1 MMTRRDTILIALALV
16 ATSAALYGLHY
27 AIFRDAHHMA
37 IYLLG
42 DIAFVPIEVLLITL
56 IVDRLLE
63 ARARQAMLEK
73 MNMVIGTFFSV
84 LGAPLLGML
93 RCLSTNADEVCG
105 PLAIAPDWTETQIRA
120 VRRQAESAP
129 VKVRPDPE
137 GLTRLRELLG
147 AKQDFVL
154 GLLQNPN
161 LLEHDSF
168 TDLLWSLT
176 HLHEELAAREH
187 LSTLPAS
194 DLHHLSGDIH
204 RLYQHLLAQWV
215 DYMAHLRSDYPY
227 LFSFQARM
235 NPMRPAPG
243 PIVTE
248 G

>member
-1 MMTRRDTILIALALV
+1 MTRRDITIVALALI
-16 ATSAALYGLHY
+16 AISGMLYGLHY
-27 AIFRDAHHMA
+27 AIFRDAHHIG

-42 DIAFVPIEVLLITL
+42 DIAFVPIEVMLITL

-63 ARARQAMLEK
+63 ARARQAMLKK

-93 RCLSTNADEVCG
+93 RSLSANADEVCG
-105 PLAIAPDWTETQIRA
+105 PLAIAPDWTEAQVRA
-120 VRRQAESAP
+120 VHEQAASAP

-137 GLTRLRELLG
+137 GLARLRELLD
-147 AKQDFVL
+147 ARRDFML

-161 LLEHDSF
+161 LLEHDGF

-176 HLHEELAAREH
+176 HLQEELAARGD
-187 LSTLPAS
+187 LAALPES

-204 RLYQHLLAQWV
+204 RVYQHLLAQWV

-235 NPMRPAPG
+235 NPMRPDPG